1 MKGELKRYIK
11 TSENDDMTYQNFWD
25 VAKTEIRGKF
35 VSLQAYLK
43 KQEKPQVNHL
53 TSHLKEL
60 EKEEQKQPKFSRR
73 KEIIKIRAELNKIEN
88 KRTIQKINTTKSW
101 FFEKTNKIA
110 LIGVAQLLG
119 HQPTKRKVTSSIA
132 D

>member
-1 MKGELKRYIK
+1 MWRLNNILLKSNWLKIIVKGELKRYIK

-60 EKEEQKQPKFSRR
+60 EKEEQKQPKVH
-73 KEIIKIRAELNKIEN
+73 KN
-88 KRTIQKINTTKSW
+88 
-101 FFEKTNKIA
+101 
-110 LIGVAQLLG
+110 
-119 HQPTKRKVTSSIA
+119 
-132 D
+132 